1 MDWWRL
7 GRWALLVV
15 AVVGGV
21 LLMGRVAVIAFRSY
35 KGPTAAAAF
44 TVATAAD
51 RKVDPP
57 HRRAPRSACRVV
69 ARC

>member
-7 GRWALLVV
+7 ARWVLLVI

-35 KGPTAAAAF
+35 KGPTAAVAF
-44 TVATAAD
+44 TVATIAGRTVHPASVAA
-51 RKVDPP
+51 R
-57 HRRAPRSACRVV
+57 H
-69 ARC
+69 ARPAAT

>member
-7 GRWALLVV
+7 ARWALLVV

-21 LLMGRVAVIAFRSY
+21 LLMGRVAVIAFRSH

-44 TVATAAD
+44 TGRSGRRPDGSIRPPSPCATLGLPA
-51 RKVDPP
+51 
-57 HRRAPRSACRVV
+57 S
-69 ARC
+69 

>member
-7 GRWALLVV
+7 ARWVLLAV
-15 AVVGGV
+15 AIVGGV

-44 TVATAAD
+44 PVATVAGRTVHPCVIARHARTAA
-51 RKVDPP
+51 
-57 HRRAPRSACRVV
+57 S
-69 ARC
+69 

>member
-7 GRWALLVV
+7 ARWALLVV

-44 TVATAAD
+44 TVAAAAD
-51 RKVDPP
+51 RTVHPP
-57 HRRAPRSACRVV
+57 SIAMRH
-69 ARC
+69 ARPAAS

>member
-7 GRWALLVV
+7 ARWALLVV

-44 TVATAAD
+44 TVATVAD
-51 RKVDPP
+51 RTVHPP
-57 HRRAPRSACRVV
+57 SIAMRHARRAAS
-69 ARC
+69 